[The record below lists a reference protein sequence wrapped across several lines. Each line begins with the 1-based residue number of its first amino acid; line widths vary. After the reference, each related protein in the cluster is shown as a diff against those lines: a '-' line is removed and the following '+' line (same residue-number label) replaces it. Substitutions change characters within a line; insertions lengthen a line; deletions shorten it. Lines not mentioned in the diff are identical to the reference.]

1 MVRRASSHHEF
12 HRDVPE
18 CALAPGASFSVTFEK
33 RGCRTMLQ
41 KHPHLRQR
49 ISETIASQMANGLF
63 RAKFATARRWKGQP
77 IWECRVNER
86 SAGSVRVAFSL
97 ARDMATVLFV
107 SPTLQKRAFGEELER
122 FLGNDG

>member
-41 KHPHLRQR
+41 KHPHLRQAHLGDNR
-49 ISETIASQMANGLF
+49 
-63 RAKFATARRWKGQP
+63 KPDGQ
-77 IWECRVNER
+77 
-86 SAGSVRVAFSL
+86 
-97 ARDMATVLFV
+97 
-107 SPTLQKRAFGEELER
+107 RAF
-122 FLGNDG
+122 